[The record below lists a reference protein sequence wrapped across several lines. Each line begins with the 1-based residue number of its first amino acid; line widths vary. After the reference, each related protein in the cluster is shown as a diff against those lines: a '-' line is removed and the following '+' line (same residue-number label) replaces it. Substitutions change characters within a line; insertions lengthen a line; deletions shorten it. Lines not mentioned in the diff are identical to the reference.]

1 MTHRVRNSSAP
12 AESRSESRIPVVV
25 VGAGAMGGGWL
36 RMLRASPHARPV
48 GVVDLNLELA
58 AATVASIGL
67 ENVVVGD
74 SVTDVAERSG
84 AEAVVNVTVPQ
95 AHRVVNEQALR
106 AGYPVLCEKPLAPTV
121 AEALRQVALADLTGG
136 LLMVSQSRRYF
147 NHLAAFRD
155 AVGELGPLAA
165 VHAEFYREDHEPGF
179 REQMAHP
186 LLVDMSIHHFDQL
199 RYLSSDEPVAVR
211 CNSWNPPWSWYAGDA
226 AAAAEFELASGAR
239 FVYSGSRCTP
249 GLQTSYNAEWRVYAE
264 RGAAAWDGEQVVQV
278 DFDGRGAEGAERAGG
293 VVADR
298 LEGIEGS
305 LEEFARSLSDGTTPQ
320 NEVRANVLSLAMVEG
335 AIRSSE
341 RGGER
346 IVLAELLEESLAQ
359 AIADERQNDIADL
372 LRSWTSAADGI
383 STPAWGSVPATPAAI
398 AEETPDDH

>member
-1 MTHRVRNSSAP
+1 MTDQISNSGAP
-12 AESRSESRIPVVV
+12 ADRLPVVV
-25 VGAGAMGGGWL
+25 VGAGAMGGEWL
-36 RMLRASPHARPV
+36 RMLKESPDAVPV

-58 AATVASIGL
+58 ASTVASIGL
-67 ENVVVGD
+67 DVVVGS
-74 SVTDVAERSG
+74 SVEDVAARSG
-84 AEAVVNVTVPQ
+84 ARAVINVTVPQ

-106 AGYPVLCEKPLAPTV
+106 AGLPVLCEKPLAPTV

-147 NHLAAFRD
+147 NHLSAFRD
-155 AVGELGPLAA
+155 AVGAIGPLAA
-165 VHAEFYREDHEPGF
+165 VHAAFYREDHEPGF

-199 RYLSSDEPVAVR
+199 RYLAGDEPVAVR
-211 CNSWNPPWSWYAGDA
+211 CSSWNPPWSWYAGDA
-226 AAAAEFELASGAR
+226 SAAAEFELASGAR

-264 RGAAAWDGEQVVQV
+264 RGAAAWDGEHDVRVEL
-278 DFDGRGAEGAERAGG
+278 EGTGLDVPA
-293 VVADR
+293 R

-305 LEEFARSLSDGTTPQ
+305 LAEFVASLRTGVTPQ
-320 NEVRANVLSLAMVEG
+320 NEVRTNVLSLAMVEG
-335 AIRSSE
+335 AIRSSA

-346 IVLAELLEESLAQ
+346 VLLAELIEESLAQ
-359 AIADERQNDIADL
+359 AIADERQNDIAEL

-383 STPAWGSVPATPAAI
+383 STPAWGADPTAI
-398 AEETPDDH
+398 ASGGAR

>member
-1 MTHRVRNSSAP
+1 MTDHIRDSGAP
-12 AESRSESRIPVVV
+12 AGRLPVVV
-25 VGAGAMGGGWL
+25 VGAGAMGGEWL
-36 RMLRASPHARPV
+36 RMLKRSPNAVPV

-58 AATVASIGL
+58 ASTVASIGL
-67 ENVVVGD
+67 DVVVGS
-74 SVTDVAERSG
+74 SVADVAARSR
-84 AEAVVNVTVPQ
+84 AQAVINVTVPQ
-95 AHRVVNEQALR
+95 AHRVVNEEALR
-106 AGYPVLCEKPLAPTV
+106 AGLPVLCEKPLAPTV

-147 NHLAAFRD
+147 NHLSAFRD
-155 AVGELGPLAA
+155 AVGSLGPLAA
-165 VHAEFYREDHEPGF
+165 VHAAFYREDHEPGF

-199 RYLSSDEPVAVR
+199 RYVAGDEPVAVR
-211 CNSWNPPWSWYAGDA
+211 CSSWNPPWSWYAGHA
-226 AAAAEFELASGAR
+226 AAAAEFELSSGAR

-264 RGAAAWDGEQVVQV
+264 RGAAAWDGDTGVRV
-278 DFDGRGAEGAERAGG
+278 DPGASAVDIPEG
-293 VVADR
+293 

-305 LEEFARSLSDGTTPQ
+305 LEEFVACLRSGVTPQ

-346 IVLAELLEESLAQ
+346 VVIAELLEESLAQ
-359 AIADERQNDIADL
+359 AITDERHDDIAEL

-383 STPAWGSVPATPAAI
+383 STPAWGAAPAAI
-398 AEETPDDH
+398 ASGGAR

>member
-1 MTHRVRNSSAP
+1 MTDRISDSGAP
-12 AESRSESRIPVVV
+12 ADRLPVVV
-25 VGAGAMGGGWL
+25 VGAGAMGGEWL
-36 RMLRASPHARPV
+36 RMLRASPHAQTV

-58 AATVASIGL
+58 ATTVASIGL
-67 ENVVVGD
+67 DGVIVGD
-74 SVTDVAERSG
+74 SVTDVAARS
-84 AEAVVNVTVPQ
+84 EARGVINVTVPQ
-95 AHRVVNEQALR
+95 AHRVVNEQAMR
-106 AGYPVLCEKPLAPTV
+106 AGLPVLCEKPLAPTV

-147 NHLAAFRD
+147 HHLAAFRT
-155 AVGELGPLAA
+155 AVRDLGPLAA
-165 VHAEFYREDHEPGF
+165 VHAAFYREDHEPGF

-199 RYLSSDEPVAVR
+199 RYLAGDEPVAVR
-211 CNSWNPPWSWYAGDA
+211 CSSWNPPWSWYAGDA

-264 RGAAAWDGEQVVQV
+264 RGAAAWDGDHVVQL
-278 DFDGRGAEGAERAGG
+278 DSAEIAGAAGAVGTGSDAS
-293 VVADR
+293 DR
-298 LEGIEGS
+298 LEGS
-305 LEEFARSLSDGTTPQ
+305 LEEFVASLRTGATPQ

-346 IVLAELLEESLAQ
+346 VVIAELLEESLAQ
-359 AIADERQNDIADL
+359 AIADERQNDIAQL

-383 STPAWGSVPATPAAI
+383 STPAWGSAPATI
-398 AEETPDDH
+398 ASGGAR